1 MRYKFKMKNKSKKSI
16 TINFTHCI
24 IHAKQSKILH
34 IEMSLKQSYIP
45 MLVTLELWEHV
56 TVV

>member
-1 MRYKFKMKNKSKKSI
+1 MKNKSKKSI